1 MLAERAVNR
10 HLQGGCQVPI
20 ACFAELDADGQ
31 NLDLRGLV
39 GSIDGTNIL
48 RAEIRGQVANA
59 EQLGVQLAEKLLEAG
74 AGEILAEVYDS

>member
-1 MLAERAVNR
+1 MPMAR
-10 HLQGGCQVPI
+10 I
-20 ACFAELDADGQ
+20 WI
-31 NLDLRGLV
+31 LRGLV

-74 AGEILAEVYDS
+74 AGEILAEVYGS